1 MAVRGFREQTAP
13 VHGPRATCPSAT
25 RIRSPPIASVTPA
38 IPSDHEM
45 SIDSP
50 GVKERRNV
58 ASSVVGAAERTTPSC
73 VGSDEEKQPLTSTLY
88 VRVTPS
94 PVGEEGPAGSKRA
107 EHVDGRG

>member
-1 MAVRGFREQTAP
+1 MVPSGARPAAGAVVGP
-13 VHGPRATCPSAT
+13 VGEDPA
-25 RIRSPPIASVTPA
+25 IASSGPEA
-38 IPSDHEM
+38 ASSASSD
-45 SIDSP
+45 
-50 GVKERRNV
+50 V

-73 VGSDEEKQPLTSTLY
+73 VGSDDEKQPLTSTLY